1 MYMKHLSTK
10 TKKEKKVGTPSRGT
24 NGRFNETVKYLR
36 THIKGKLIL
45 PEDPEYDQARTI
57 FYGGFERRPAVIVR
71 PVNTADIARVVLLA
85 RETEM
90 ELAIRSG
97 GHSSAGHSVAE
108 GGIVLDLRDMRKLQI
123 DAKSQTAW
131 AESGLTAGEFTNIA
145 DKHNL
150 AVGFGDTSSVGIG
163 GLTLGGGIGYLVRK
177 HGLTIDNLLAAE
189 MVTAD
194 GKSLLVDADNHSD
207 LFWAIRGGGG
217 NFGVATRFQYQL
229 HSISDVI
236 GGVLTLPA
244 TPDVIAG
251 FIAAAEAAPDELS
264 AIVNIMPAP
273 PLPFIPEEHHGKL
286 IMMVMIVYSGD
297 ISTGGSVL
305 APFRS
310 LANPIADM
318 VGPMRYPAIYGPEEN
333 SEFHPKAVGHT
344 MFLDRIDLDVAETIY
359 EYLQSSNAGMR
370 VVQLRVL
377 GGAMARV
384 PVVATAFAHRM
395 SRIMVNLVSSYDSP
409 EDQLVRQKWID
420 EFAHTLQQDDRG
432 AYVNF
437 LGEEGE
443 SRVRDAY
450 PNPTWDRLVD
460 IKARYDPTNLFRLNQ
475 NIPPSASK
483 STEGF

>member
-1 MYMKHLSTK
+1 MKRLSTK
-10 TKKEKKVGTPSRGT
+10 NNKKKQVSAPST
-24 NGRFNETVKYLR
+24 AANGRFIETIKFLR
-36 THIKGKLIL
+36 SHIKGNLIL
-45 PEDPEYDQARTI
+45 PEDPNYDQARTI
-57 FYGGFERRPAVIVR
+57 FYSGFDRRPAVIVR
-71 PVNTADIARVVLLA
+71 PVNTADIARIVSLA

-97 GHSSAGHSVAE
+97 GHSTAGHSVSE

-123 DAKSQTAW
+123 NAKNQTAW

-145 DKHNL
+145 DTYGL
-150 AVGFGDTSSVGIG
+150 AVGFGDTASVGIG
-163 GLTLGGGIGYLVRK
+163 GITLGGGIGYLVRK

-217 NFGVATRFQYQL
+217 NFGIATRFQYQL
-229 HSISDVI
+229 HSIGEVM

-244 TPDVIAG
+244 TPDVIAA
-251 FIAAAEAAPDELS
+251 FIAAADAASDEIS
-264 AIVNIMPAP
+264 TIANIMPAP

-297 ISTGGSVL
+297 ISTSGSIL

-310 LANPIADM
+310 LATPIADM
-318 VGPMRYPAIYGPEEN
+318 VGPMRYPAIYGPEE
-333 SEFHPKAVGHT
+333 SGEFHPKAVGHT

-384 PVVATAFAHRM
+384 PVDATAFAHRM

-420 EFAHTLQQDDRG
+420 EFAHNLQQNDRG

-437 LGEEGE
+437 LGEEGD

-450 PNPTWDRLVD
+450 PKATWDRLAD

-475 NIPPSASK
+475 NIPPAASK
-483 STEGF
+483 PAEGS